1 MILVWDSFQGWRVT
15 SPSYNLLSDL
25 HIHLNFLIPFTLI
38 DLHDDPFLTR
48 TFAER
53 NKKKTMSS
61 LNLRFIRKF
70 LCATPRPR
78 AMASTAP
85 SWLSRPYSSK
95 GQVKP
100 LTPSRPDLQ
109 PQARRKHLQDMQI
122 DMYPR
127 IQNNGVVQTF
137 NEFKGKF
144 SAMQTGVIDDKQLV
158 TIRGVCHC
166 TRCCSPATPTQA
178 ESTRSI
184 LYCRCSPPAEKEMQR
199 NFFVYENPIYFCA
212 IESLLITFS
221 HRSKAE

>member
-1 MILVWDSFQGWRVT
+1 M
-15 SPSYNLLSDL
+15 SPLS
-25 HIHLNFLIPFTLI
+25 
-38 DLHDDPFLTR
+38 
-48 TFAER
+48 
-53 NKKKTMSS
+53 
-61 LNLRFIRKF
+61 LRFIRKF

-78 AMASTAP
+78 AMAMAMAMTSTTP
-85 SWLSRPYSSK
+85 WLSQPYSSK

-127 IQNNGVVQTF
+127 IQDNGVVQTF
-137 NEFKGKF
+137 NEFKVKF
-144 SAMQTGVIDDKQLV
+144 SAMRTGVVDDKQLV
-158 TIRGVCHC
+158 TIRGVCYC

-184 LYCRCSPPAEKEMQR
+184 LYCRCSPPAKKGMQR
-199 NFFVYENPIYFCA
+199 NFFVYEKSNLFFCA

>member
-1 MILVWDSFQGWRVT
+1 MT

-25 HIHLNFLIPFTLI
+25 HFPHLNFLTTLHLI

-53 NKKKTMSS
+53 GTKAMSS
-61 LNLRFIRKF
+61 LNLRFIRKS
-70 LCATPRPR
+70 LCTTPRLR
-78 AMASTAP
+78 AMASTTP
-85 SWLSRPYSSK
+85 WLSQPYSSK

-127 IQNNGVVQTF
+127 IQDNGVVQTF

-184 LYCRCSPPAEKEMQR
+184 LYCRCSPPARKKRGMQR
-199 NFFVYENPIYFCA
+199 NFFVYENPIYFFA
-212 IESLLITFS
+212 QLNHS
-221 HRSKAE
+221 